1 MTRPEIKLHNSK
13 QPLLNNFKQR
23 LLGNS
28 KISNLF
34 YFVIS
39 VSLMATTSRSKIRSL
54 PAKG

>member
-1 MTRPEIKLHNSK
+1 MTRPEIKLYNSK